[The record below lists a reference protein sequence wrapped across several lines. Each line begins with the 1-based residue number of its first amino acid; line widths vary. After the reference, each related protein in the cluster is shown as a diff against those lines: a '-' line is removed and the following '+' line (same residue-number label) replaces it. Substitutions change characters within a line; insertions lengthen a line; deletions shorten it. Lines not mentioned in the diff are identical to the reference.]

1 MIIQVSSPS
10 SFSRFISVQD
20 WKRRHCQ
27 EHLERDREAER
38 MQGKANNNGELAMDQ
53 RRDVNKAA
61 LLNDVE

>member
-1 MIIQVSSPS
+1 M
-10 SFSRFISVQD
+10 QD

-38 MQGKANNNGELAMDQ
+38 MQCKGDNNGELAMDQ